1 MKRLRMSKLDA
12 DLERELRSDLELE
25 TEEQQERGLPP
36 EEAHKAALRALGN
49 PALIREQAHSVW
61 SWNWLESLMR
71 DFRYC
76 LRSLRKSQGFTVTAI
91 AVMALGI
98 GSNVALF
105 TVIRSVLLN
114 PLPYREPEKLVALYS
129 YMANKDRNHFA
140 PIDAGSFFAWQQA
153 ASNSAEMALVSPYQS
168 YNVSAEG
175 GQLPEKVDAAL
186 ITANFFSTLGV
197 EPYLGRSF
205 TALDDRKEA
214 DATAIISYPFCQ
226 RRYGGDANVIGRKIW
241 LDARPFTIVGVMPKD
256 FVFLGPFS
264 SGKIGIWTPASHEF
278 PKWLMTTFEDHE
290 FVGVARLASGVTLQ
304 QLISRLDAVQAHIK
318 AEHPQPAVRDATSG
332 RSLLDD
338 AVQEYKT
345 PVYVL
350 FAATGC
356 ILLIACL
363 NMASLLVARTAA
375 RRRELAIRTALGGGR
390 MRLMRERFIESLV
403 LSAGGGILG
412 IALALAALR
421 WLQHARPDI
430 RRIEGIHLDWIAFAF
445 TISVVLL
452 CATFA
457 GALSALNI
465 DGRRILSALQESSRS
480 QRGRRV
486 RSGTRRALLV
496 LEVSLTVVLLI
507 GAGLLIKSYNHL
519 RSIDIGIPVD
529 HTLVMHIGLPDAR
542 YKTAPEKAA
551 FFEQLIERVRAI
563 PGVESA
569 GLVSSAPGQGWG
581 GDRLMNVVE
590 HPPLP
595 NGAAID
601 MMVRGADPGYF
612 HAVHLPIL
620 RGRTF
625 ANDEKVDRDHVALI
639 SQEAAKTF
647 FPGEDPIGKHLKV
660 NLGGEVFQIIGVV
673 GDTRY
678 RLSEVVKPMMYMPI
692 YGNGYTNTAIVLRS
706 TQDVNALAMPVEKV
720 IGQLDRDL
728 PVSGVMTLEETLALS
743 ALSSQFDSFIVLGF
757 AVIALILAA
766 VGLYGI
772 LAYLVAQQTSE
783 IGIRLALGARR
794 AQVLRKILFDG
805 IRPALFGLGAGLL
818 ISAGLAR
825 LIQSI
830 LYETEPLDPTV
841 FAAVTIVLLAVSA
854 GACFAPAW
862 RAARLDPMQALRIE

>member
-1 MKRLRMSKLDA
+1 MKRLRTGKLDA

-25 TEEQQERGLPP
+25 AEEQRERGLSP
-36 EEAHKAALRALGN
+36 EEARLAALRALGN

-61 SWNWLESLMR
+61 SWNWFESLMR

-76 LRSLRKSQGFTVTAI
+76 MRALRKSPGFTMIAI
-91 AVMALGI
+91 TVMALGI
-98 GSNVALF
+98 GSNIALF
-105 TVIRSVLLN
+105 MVIRSVLLN
-114 PLPYREPEKLVALYS
+114 PLPYREPQKLVALYS
-129 YMANKDRNHFA
+129 YMAKDRNHFA
-140 PIDAGSFFAWQQA
+140 PIDAGSFLAWKQA
-153 ASNSAEMALVSPYQS
+153 ASNAAEMALISPYQS

-186 ITANFFSTLGV
+186 ITANFFSALGV

-205 TALDDRKEA
+205 TSSDDRKEA
-214 DATAIISYPFCQ
+214 DATAIISYPFWQ
-226 RRYGGDANVIGRKIW
+226 RRYGSDPNVIGRKIW

-290 FVGVARLASGVTLQ
+290 FVGVARLAQGVTLS
-304 QLISRLDAVQAHIK
+304 QLLSRLDAVQAHIK
-318 AEHPQPAVRDATSG
+318 AEHPQPAVREFTSG
-332 RSLLDD
+332 RSRLDD
-338 AVQEYKT
+338 AVQQYKS
-345 PVYVL
+345 PISVL
-350 FAATGC
+350 FAASGC
-356 ILLIACL
+356 ELLIACL
-363 NMASLLVARTAA
+363 NVASLLVARTAA
-375 RRRELAIRTALGGGR
+375 RRRELAIRTALGSGL
-390 MRLMRERFIESLV
+390 MRLLRERFIESLV
-403 LSAGGGILG
+403 LTASGGALGILLASAG
-412 IALALAALR
+412 LR
-421 WLQHARPDI
+421 WLEHARPDM
-430 RRIEGIHLDWIAFAF
+430 RRIEGIHLDWVAFAF
-445 TISVVLL
+445 TIVAVVL
-452 CATFA
+452 CALFSGVVA
-457 GALSALNI
+457 ALSI
-465 DGRRILSALQESSRS
+465 DGRKVLSALQESSRAQS
-480 QRGRRV
+480 GRRI

-496 LEVSLTVVLLI
+496 LQVSLTVVLLI
-507 GAGLLIKSYNHL
+507 GAGLLIKSYSHL

-529 HTLVMHIGLPDAR
+529 HMLTMHLGLSDAR

-581 GDRLMNVVE
+581 GDRLMTVVE

-595 NGAAID
+595 NGGAID

-612 HAVHLPIL
+612 QAVHLPIL

-625 ANDEKVDRDHVALI
+625 AADEKLNRDHVALI
-639 SQEAAKTF
+639 SEEAAKVF

-660 NLGGEVFQIIGVV
+660 NLSGELYQVIGVV

-678 RLSEVVKPMMYMPI
+678 SLSEPVKPMMYMPI
-692 YGNGYTNTAIVLRS
+692 YGNGYSNIAIVLKS
-706 TQDVNALAMPVEKV
+706 TQDVHALAMPVEKV

-728 PVSGVMTLEETLALS
+728 PVSGVMTMEETLARS

-757 AVIALILAA
+757 AVIALLLAA

-772 LAYLVAQQTSE
+772 LAYLVTQQTSE
-783 IGIRLALGARR
+783 IGIRLALGAQR

-805 IRPALFGLGAGLL
+805 IRPALAGLAVGL
-818 ISAGLAR
+818 LMSAGLAR
-825 LIQSI
+825 LMKSI
-830 LYETEPLDPTV
+830 LYETQPLDPAV
-841 FAAVTIVLLAVSA
+841 FAAVAGVLMIVSA

-862 RAARLDPMQALRIE
+862 RAARLDPMQALRTE